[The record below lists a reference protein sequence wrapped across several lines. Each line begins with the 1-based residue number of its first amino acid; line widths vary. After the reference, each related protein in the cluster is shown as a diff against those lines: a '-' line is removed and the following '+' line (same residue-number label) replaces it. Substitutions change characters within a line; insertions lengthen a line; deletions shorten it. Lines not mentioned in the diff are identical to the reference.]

1 MSQTAL
7 RAEVLVEENA
17 GGSQCR
23 QPNSAP
29 VGRTLGCD
37 NIEIDAIKFYP
48 PQQAQVTQSPG
59 NFMPISLTPHLKR
72 NKVVRY
78 DLRYPGPL
86 VVWWYCGLYKNLQ
99 DSTQPLVLVAF
110 RKLMDSQSL
119 SDEIVYQR
127 IPLTAL
133 GQFRIGTVW
142 EDGAC
147 WMSMSFESQVFDVD
161 FTQHGWALTSFQRR
175 HVLDLPPPYPSEIH
189 PLHYGRDKNWLLEFS
204 LETGGKLIVPCLE
217 FFTRCYGRSAEL
229 RRCLATYDWEELTK
243 NRLYAPL
250 NEPEEKGKWKIK
262 LRKRLVGGD
271 SILLAHAKYSPYTQS
286 IVKRIHSDI
295 QVNYDPE
302 GKKPAFIKIAPWF
315 DGPAK
320 LKVKGIWFDQNRSFL
335 ALEIKGS
342 SDPLGVPIWK
352 DRETTGSLAAGEG
365 GPAGSGAPI
374 KRLSKI
380 PDIIDL
386 TDAEAPD
393 GDASLVEIEDPDF
406 EILGTPRVIHQLW
419 RSDPHNFS
427 GQARVE
433 ATDAST
439 FSSGDP
445 HGSGKGVGYA
455 SIHAKPVLES
465 QGTLRDM
472 WNALLFFKKTYPHII
487 QSVEWFTFD
496 DGYQA
501 DTEPKLIAIQPFED
515 REEGMSSKIWRWPYL
530 DPKTMLEVRGAL
542 VMRIKA
548 GDKEVHIV
556 EIQRR
561 PIKKKDKDGLV
572 SDTEESFQG
581 LIFALSTPDDL
592 RPWLTLLLSE
602 VRYKTG
608 VVKHLAVSCP
618 GKADSFNHAP
628 SSGDYIPCVSAARN
642 ALGKMGVFF
651 A

>member
-1 MSQTAL
+1 M
-7 RAEVLVEENA
+7 
-17 GGSQCR
+17 
-23 QPNSAP
+23 
-29 VGRTLGCD
+29 
-37 NIEIDAIKFYP
+37 
-48 PQQAQVTQSPG
+48 
-59 NFMPISLTPHLKR
+59 
-72 NKVVRY
+72 
-78 DLRYPGPL
+78 
-86 VVWWYCGLYKNLQ
+86 
-99 DSTQPLVLVAF
+99 
-110 RKLMDSQSL
+110 
-119 SDEIVYQR
+119 
-127 IPLTAL
+127 
-133 GQFRIGTVW
+133 
-142 EDGAC
+142 
-147 WMSMSFESQVFDVD
+147 
-161 FTQHGWALTSFQRR
+161 
-175 HVLDLPPPYPSEIH
+175 
-189 PLHYGRDKNWLLEFS
+189 
-204 LETGGKLIVPCLE
+204 
-217 FFTRCYGRSAEL
+217 
-229 RRCLATYDWEELTK
+229 
-243 NRLYAPL
+243 
-250 NEPEEKGKWKIK
+250 
-262 LRKRLVGGD
+262 
-271 SILLAHAKYSPYTQS
+271 
-286 IVKRIHSDI
+286 
-295 QVNYDPE
+295 
-302 GKKPAFIKIAPWF
+302 
-315 DGPAK
+315 
-320 LKVKGIWFDQNRSFL
+320 
-335 ALEIKGS
+335 
-342 SDPLGVPIWK
+342 
-352 DRETTGSLAAGEG
+352 
-365 GPAGSGAPI
+365 
-374 KRLSKI
+374 
-380 PDIIDL
+380 
-386 TDAEAPD
+386 
-393 GDASLVEIEDPDF
+393 
-406 EILGTPRVIHQLW
+406 
-419 RSDPHNFS
+419 
-427 GQARVE
+427 E

-472 WNALLFFKKTYPHII
+472 WNAMLFFKKTYPHII